1 MEMTFCMWYDN
12 QTGKWNQTIVEGDDG
27 GKDFILSYI
36 CSNADQWIEWAE
48 DYYEMDI
55 DKSIVEKVYQK
66 KLLTAEDIHKL
77 DPERNAQEA
86 LDEIA
91 KLMGNKEL

>member
-1 MEMTFCMWYDN
+1 MDIYEDEDSLMEMTFCMWYDN

-48 DYYEMDI
+48 DYYEWI
-55 DKSIVEKVYQK
+55 LIKASWRKFIK
-66 KLLTAEDIHKL
+66 
-77 DPERNAQEA
+77 RN
-86 LDEIA
+86 L
-91 KLMGNKEL
+91 

>member
-1 MEMTFCMWYDN
+1 
-12 QTGKWNQTIVEGDDG
+12 
-27 GKDFILSYI
+27 
-36 CSNADQWIEWAE
+36 
-48 DYYEMDI
+48 MDI

-66 KLLTAEDIHKL
+66 KPLTAEDIHKL